1 MDLEQTYKLI
11 GILAGIVF
19 LYTLIAKRVENSFIS
34 GPIVYVTI
42 GLILGTKG
50 FNVVGELTE
59 ANDLRF
65 LADITLAL
73 ILFSDAAHSN
83 ITVLKQK
90 LFYPK
95 RMLLIG
101 LPGAILLGFAVA
113 AVLFDVLSILEA
125 AILGTILGATD
136 AALGKAVITNQQ
148 VPAEIREGL
157 NVESGLNDGLC
168 VPVLLLLLAVATSH
182 SHEALSTLETLAV
195 FVEELGIGL
204 IVGLSMAYLG
214 ATLLKWCA
222 KNNGLSEV
230 WIQLTVG
237 AIALCC
243 FGVTQTLH
251 GSGYVASFSGGLL
264 FGYLA
269 NKHTHELVLPTESI
283 AELLAM
289 LTWIL
294 FGAAV
299 VGEIY
304 GEFTISM
311 LVYALLSLTLVRML
325 PIYLSY
331 WGTNVAPT
339 QRLFMGWFGPRGL
352 ASIVFT
358 IILLDANLENGDFV
372 ALTVAL
378 TVLASLILHGITAK
392 PFANL
397 ISRATKVR

>member
-1 MDLEQTYKLI
+1 MDLEHTYKLI

-19 LYTLIAKRVENSFIS
+19 LYTLIAKRIENSSIS
-34 GPIVYVTI
+34 GPIVYVLLGI
-42 GLILGTKG
+42 ALGTKG
-50 FNVVGELTE
+50 LNLIGELTD

-83 ITVLKQK
+83 ISVLKQK

-95 RMLLIG
+95 RMLLLG
-101 LPGAILLGFAVA
+101 LPGAIFLGFVVA
-113 AVLFDVLSILEA
+113 AVLFDVLSLLEA
-125 AILGTILGATD
+125 AILATILGATD
-136 AALGKAVITNQQ
+136 AALGKAVITNEK
-148 VPAEIREGL
+148 VPEEIREGL

-168 VPVLLLLLAVATSH
+168 VPILLLLLAMATSG
-182 SHEALSTLETLAV
+182 SGEALSTGESLLI

-204 IVGLSMAYLG
+204 IIGLSMAYIG
-214 ATLLKWCA
+214 AKLLQWRA
-222 KNNGLSEV
+222 NNNGLSEV
-230 WIQLTVG
+230 WTQLTVG
-237 AIALCC
+237 ALALCC

-251 GSGYVASFSGGLL
+251 GSGYVAAFSGGLL

-269 NKHTHELVLPTESI
+269 ERHTHTLVLTTESI

-304 GEFTISM
+304 EAFTVSM
-311 LVYALLSLTLVRML
+311 IVYALLSLTVIRML

-331 WGTNVAPT
+331 IKTDVPAS

-358 IILLDANLENGDFV
+358 IILLDANLENGEFI

-378 TVLASLILHGITAK
+378 TVILSLVLHGITAK

-397 ISRATKVR
+397 ISRISTGR